1 MNEPIRGKIEVSPN
15 AIATLAAQSVLECYG
30 VVAMASPHLVNG
42 LAEMLHIEQRNRGV
56 EVHCA
61 GDEVTIDLYVILQYG
76 TRITTVADEMMHSVI
91 FNVER
96 ALGMPLRAVNV
107 HIQGLRLPQAAER
120 NPRNQENA

>member
-1 MNEPIRGKIEVSPN
+1 MSEPIRGKIEVSPN

-61 GDEVTIDLYVILQYG
+61 GNEVTIDIYVILQHG
-76 TRITTVADEMMHSVI
+76 TRISIVADEVMHSVI

-107 HIQGLRLPQAAER
+107 HVQGLRLPQPAG
-120 NPRNQENA
+120 RNQRNQVDA

>member
-1 MNEPIRGKIEVSPN
+1 VTEPIRGKIEVSPH

-42 LAEMLHIEQRNRGV
+42 LAELLHIAQRNRGV
-56 EVHCA
+56 EVRVDA
-61 GDEVTIDLYVILQYG
+61 EGITIDLYVVLQHG
-76 TRITTVADEMMHSVI
+76 TRITTVANEVMHSVI

-107 HIQGLRLPQAAER
+107 HVQGLRFPPSNTQHDR
-120 NPRNQENA
+120 NRDDA